1 MGEDLESVK
10 DPNDAKRKLEEEDTS
25 DDRGEMKPP
34 ANKKSLG
41 ERREQAKI
49 DRVEAQRISELRK
62 KIEKEVASYA
72 HHEAKV
78 RRKQIDELER
88 EAADFETLAED
99 RLQFLREIQ
108 EEVDAKKR

>member
-62 KIEKEVASYA
+62 KIENEVASYA
-72 HHEAKV
+72 QEAKV
-78 RRKQIDELER
+78 RRRQIDELER
-88 EAADFETLAED
+88 EAADFEVLAED
-99 RLQFLREIQ
+99 RLQYLREIQ

>member
-1 MGEDLESVK
+1 
-10 DPNDAKRKLEEEDTS
+10 
-25 DDRGEMKPP
+25 MKPP

-62 KIEKEVASYA
+62 KIENEVASFA
-72 HHEAKV
+72 QEAKV

-88 EAADFETLAED
+88 EAADFEVLAED
-99 RLQFLREIQ
+99 RLQFLRELQ

>member
-1 MGEDLESVK
+1 
-10 DPNDAKRKLEEEDTS
+10 
-25 DDRGEMKPP
+25 MKPP

-72 HHEAKV
+72 HEAKV

-99 RLQFLREIQ
+99 RLQFL
-108 EEVDAKKR
+108 